1 MRLYEIILIGIALA
15 MDAFALTVTN
25 CITYRETLS
34 RTKKFLMPVIF
45 GAFQFLM
52 PVSGYFIGSAA
63 TGFLSEFAGFLTSGI
78 FFVLAL
84 KFLIDAIAEKKSPEK
99 EKKPSLS
106 LATILIQGVATSIDA
121 LFVGVTF
128 AVKLSF
134 SVFLASGIIGAV
146 TFLVVAAALIIGK
159 GLTKALKDVSSFFG
173 VAILLTLAIIN
184 LVEALG

>member
-1 MRLYEIILIGIALA
+1 MYEIILVGVALA

-25 CITYRETLS
+25 CITYKDNLS
-34 RTKKFLMPVIF
+34 RTKKYLMPVVF

-52 PVSGYFIGSAA
+52 PVLGFFIGSAA

-78 FFVLAL
+78 FFALAI
-84 KFLIDAIAEKKSPEK
+84 KFLIDAIAEKKSVEK
-99 EKKPSLS
+99 EKLPTLS
-106 LATILIQGVATSIDA
+106 FATVLIQGIATSIDA

-146 TFLVVAAALIIGK
+146 TFVVVAAALFIGK
-159 GLTKALKDVSSFFG
+159 GLKKALKDFSSFFG

-184 LVEALG
+184 LIEALG